1 MNCNKRNKK
10 LFTHIAVAALMIF
23 VLLIIIDTFSNKV
36 KLREGLISGNNFE
49 EYQKKA
55 INLPIDASKD
65 AEKAKKFKSY
75 VDIYA
80 TSVGRK
86 PNDSAEEA
94 KKDMDVIQEITK
106 IFTIIVEKLGQ
117 NTADLL
123 FRAISEDP
131 DSDYSKWNKSN
142 TTNVVDK
149 NMTLIKNIFD
159 KIDDL
164 YEEIPSD
171 NASLKSD

>member
-10 LFTHIAVAALMIF
+10 LFTHIAIAS
-23 VLLIIIDTFSNKV
+23 LIIFTLFIFRDAFSNKV
-36 KLREGLISGNNFE
+36 KLREGLVSGNNFE
-49 EYQKKA
+49 QYQKKA

-65 AEKAKKFKSY
+65 AETAKKFKSY

-86 PNDSAEEA
+86 PNDNAEEA
-94 KKDMDVIQEITK
+94 KKEMEVVQEASK
-106 IFTIIVEKLGQ
+106 IYAIIIEKLGE
-117 NTADLL
+117 NTANLL
-123 FRAISEDP
+123 FRAIQEDP
-131 DSDYSKWNKSN
+131 ESEFNKWTKSN
-142 TTNVVDK
+142 NTNVVDK

-164 YEEIPSD
+164 YEEIPND
-171 NASLKSD
+171 NASLKND

>member
-1 MNCNKRNKK
+1 MNCSKRNKK
-10 LFTHIAVAALMIF
+10 LFTHIALAALMIF

-36 KLREGLISGNNFE
+36 KLREGLVSGNSFE

-65 AEKAKKFKSY
+65 AETAKKFKSY

-86 PNDSAEEA
+86 SNNSAEE
-94 KKDMDVIQEITK
+94 QEKEKAALEEAVK
-106 IFTIIVEKLGQ
+106 IGNILNEKLGQ
-117 NTADLL
+117 DTADLL
-123 FRAISEDP
+123 FKAISTDP
-131 DSDYSKWNKSN
+131 DSEFSKWTANNSL
-142 TTNVVDK
+142 NVVDK

-164 YEEIPSD
+164 YEEIPND
-171 NASLKSD
+171 NASLKKD

>member
-1 MNCNKRNKK
+1 MNCSKRNKK
-10 LFTHIAVAALMIF
+10 LFTHIALAALMIF

-36 KLREGLISGNNFE
+36 KLREGLVSGNSFE

-65 AEKAKKFKSY
+65 AETAKKFKSY

-86 PNDSAEEA
+86 SNNSAEE
-94 KKDMDVIQEITK
+94 QEKEKAALEEAVK
-106 IFTIIVEKLGQ
+106 IGNILNEKLGQ
-117 NTADLL
+117 DTADLL
-123 FRAISEDP
+123 FKAISTDP
-131 DSDYSKWNKSN
+131 DSEFSKWTANNSL
-142 TTNVVDK
+142 NVVDK

-164 YEEIPSD
+164 Y
-171 NASLKSD
+171 